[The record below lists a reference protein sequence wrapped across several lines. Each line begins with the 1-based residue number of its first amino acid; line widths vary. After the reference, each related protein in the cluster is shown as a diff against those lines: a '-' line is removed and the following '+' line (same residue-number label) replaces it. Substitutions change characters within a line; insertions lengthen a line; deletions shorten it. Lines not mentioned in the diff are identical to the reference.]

1 MGGVLRMII
10 SVGEILQTLL
20 ALILCW
26 IFIVR
31 FSIPRLLE
39 WLEAMSIDETSV
51 GKEDRYE

>member
-1 MGGVLRMII
+1 MIV
-10 SVGEILQTLL
+10 SVKEIILTIL
-20 ALILCW
+20 ALIVCW

>member
-1 MGGVLRMII
+1 MII
-10 SVGEILQTLL
+10 SVGEILQTIL